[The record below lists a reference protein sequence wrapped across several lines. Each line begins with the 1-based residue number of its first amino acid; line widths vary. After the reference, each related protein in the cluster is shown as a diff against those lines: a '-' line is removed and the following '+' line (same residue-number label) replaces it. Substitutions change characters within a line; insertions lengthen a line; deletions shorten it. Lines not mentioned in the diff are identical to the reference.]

1 MAVYEVLLRFEDR
14 EEVRLTDRPLEVG
27 SNVKITGTEW
37 LVESYETRRKPA
49 LARYICVQATT
60 R

>member
-1 MAVYEVLLRFEDR
+1 MAVYEVVLRFDDR

-27 SNVKITGTEW
+27 TNVEITGSYW
-37 LVESYETRRKPA
+37 VVESYERRRKPK
-49 LARYICVQATT
+49 LARYLCVQATT